1 MNKVNTRKI
10 AYISLML
17 AVALIISI
25 VESFIPPIIP
35 ALPMIK
41 LGLSNVVIL
50 FTYIVFGGKTATL
63 VLILRCL
70 LVSIFTGNFFSLAFS
85 LPAGII
91 SLMVGIMLIRT
102 RKNSLIMVSATS
114 AIFHNI
120 IQIFVAS
127 MITNSAS
134 VFVYF
139 PYLFVIGGIS
149 GMLTGFITMLI
160 IKKMPQSMFQK
171 LNG

>member
-1 MNKVNTRKI
+1 MKKLSSRKI

-25 VESFIPPIIP
+25 VESLIPPVIP
-35 ALPMIK
+35 MLPMVK

-50 FTYIVFGGKTATL
+50 FTYIVFGGKIATL
-63 VLILRCL
+63 VLTLRCF
-70 LVSIFTGNFFSLAFS
+70 LVAVFSGNFFSLAFS
-85 LPAGII
+85 LPAGVF

-102 RKNSLIMVSATS
+102 GKNSLTMISCVS

-120 IQIFVAS
+120 VQIFVAS
-127 MITNSAS
+127 LITNSAS
-134 VFVYF
+134 VFIYL
-139 PYLFVIGGIS
+139 PYLFVIGGMS

-160 IKKMPQSMFQK
+160 IKKMPTSMFLK
-171 LNG
+171 LND